1 MPKTPG
7 PSFVGRIKQHAS
19 IFPFAGGSHGWRGRG
34 VDDNDKIHQKGAV
47 FGLEMLGEGGMVGG
61 VGVGGNENK
70 MTNLKSS

>member
-1 MPKTPG
+1 MPKNTRAQLCWSNKTAHIHLPL
-7 PSFVGRIKQHAS
+7 
-19 IFPFAGGSHGWRGRG
+19 AGGSHGWRGRG